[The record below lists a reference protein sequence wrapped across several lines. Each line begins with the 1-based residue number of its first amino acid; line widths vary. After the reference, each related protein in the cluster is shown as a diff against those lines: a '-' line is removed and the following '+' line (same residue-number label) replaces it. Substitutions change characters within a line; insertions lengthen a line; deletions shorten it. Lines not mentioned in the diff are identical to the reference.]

1 MPRPAIALPGSQRAD
16 TLEGM
21 REHRVAAPTAGR
33 RRASTPPGRA
43 DGRSQAFVSYLQH
56 TAGNAA
62 VARLLSGW
70 QPANGPSATLQRQ
83 WRDGT
88 KTLSSLGAVVRYAD
102 VPADAIHPSSEAGT
116 TLTSGDLFHVAPKAR
131 LQTQILGGS
140 DVRVLPD
147 GKHAVGETKHGDAA
161 WDAATAPW
169 SYVPKM
175 RERYKTYDKPGEERI
190 AGADTPLEAELGG
203 KNRKAG
209 DLALEGHNEYA
220 LSALT
225 LAHQLLTGY
234 DQTAGSKASHKDYYD
249 LLFERLGEAYFVLLR
264 LRGIGIAL
272 ADSEHRSSREAAYL
286 DLAVHIDV
294 HAGFSL
300 LRDLLKDRKLVEE
313 LGGFKEKIWSKR
325 IKEFQDL
332 FDLAVKRIV
341 EIDKTPQAKTVT
353 AMTAT
358 RERDQEGWNKGVSA
372 AITGKATRDPRELE
386 MTRRINAGPSPLLA
400 QVGKAH
406 IPGLRAKGVAATTHD
421 DEPAFVIATTSA
433 IKDPRYE
440 AALREHAEDIA
451 VGRELAGMYGW
462 SEPTVLEMA
471 LRGDFRDTVESRRHR
486 GPSPSYIA

>member
-1 MPRPAIALPGSQRAD
+1 LSGWQRAD

-21 REHRVAAPTAGR
+21 REHRVVVPTDAR

-43 DGRSQAFVSYLQH
+43 DRRPQPLVAYLHQ

-62 VARLLSGW
+62 VARLLSGR
-70 QPANGPSATLQRQ
+70 QPANGSSATLQRQ

-88 KTLSSLGAVVRYAD
+88 KTLSSLGAVVRYAE
-102 VPADAIHPSSEAGT
+102 VPADAIHPSSDAGV
-116 TLTSGDLFHVAPKAR
+116 TLTSRDLFHVAPKAT

-140 DVRVLPD
+140 EVRVLPH
-147 GKHAVGETKHGDAA
+147 GKHAVGETRHGGSA

-175 RERYKTYDKPGEERI
+175 RERYKTYEKPGEERI
-190 AGADTPLEAELGG
+190 AGADAPLEAQLGG
-203 KNRKAG
+203 KHRTAG

-225 LAHQLLTGY
+225 IAHQLLTGY
-234 DQTAGSKASHKDYYD
+234 DQVAKSKASNKDYYD

-272 ADSEHRSSREAAYL
+272 AETEKRSPREESYL
-286 DLAVHIDV
+286 DLALHIDV
-294 HAGFSL
+294 HDGYKL
-300 LRDLLKDRKLVEE
+300 LREVLKDRKLVEE
-313 LGGFKEKIWSKR
+313 LGGFKEKVWSKR

-341 EIDKTPQAKTVT
+341 EIDKTPQGKTVT

-358 RERDQEGWNKGVSA
+358 RERDQEGWSKGVNA

-386 MTRRINAGPSPLLA
+386 MTRRINAGPSPLLV

-406 IPGLRAKGVAATTHD
+406 IPGLRAKGVAATAHD

-462 SEPTVLEMA
+462 SEATVLEMA